1 MQPHENRLLDD
12 YHDEYHDELPGEFR
26 VAALVTELYE
36 FVHNDTTG
44 RNIPGVKVGIKDPF
58 WWTTEYVKNYRRY
71 FPRTKFVF
79 GVRHPVAWFQR

>member
-1 MQPHENRLLDD
+1 MQPYENRLLNDR
-12 YHDEYHDELPGEFR
+12 LPMKLE
-26 VAALVTELYE
+26 VVELVTEMYE

-44 RNIPGVKVGIKDPF
+44 RNVRGVKVGLKDPF
-58 WWTTEYVKNYRRY
+58 WWTAKYVETYRRY